1 MVGQISAVTAYRKA
15 IEANK
20 NIQAS
25 VEAQLKLS
33 KPRAILRQGDDLT
46 VLSPQ
51 AVAAPVVKTFGAVLN
66 NELIQNPVNK
76 IGSASKTMF
85 EVAKADGKELG
96 PNLVELVEAVD
107 TAQITIN
114 TMVKVR
120 DLFISAYQEIMRMPI

>member
-25 VEAQLKLS
+25 VEAQLKLA

-51 AVAAPVVKTFGAVLN
+51 AAPAVSSFGAVLN
-66 NELIQNPVNK
+66 NELLQNPVNK